1 MVKTSK
7 SKKHLNNKLRDWILN
22 IDDENIKK
30 IIKDNVIVTGGAI
43 VSLLTGEKLHDY
55 DVYFRTKEACLAVAT
70 YYVGKWN
77 EMHPD
82 KPVSVRC
89 DDKTGKIDCFVSS
102 KGCIGFRVSSTFGQ
116 SDRYMSGT
124 PETMGGLFRFVKRCQ
139 HNF

>member
-1 MVKTSK
+1 MNGKNI
-7 SKKHLNNKLRDWILN
+7 KKHLNNKLRDWILN
-22 IDDENIKK
+22 IDDESIKK

-102 KGCIGFRVSSTFGQ
+102 KGIADEDEVKT
-116 SDRYMSGT
+116 SDIS
-124 PETMGGLFRFVKRCQ
+124 
-139 HNF
+139 